1 MSKISKHVYTS
12 GVSRSSWPIE
22 QEPTSHSRKDWM
34 GKAVQMVVMDPIN
47 EEQRRKLRQR
57 QRAVQLVFSSLA
69 LQARDITDPERKL
82 TQRERE
88 EQLREAL
95 GAMGLLHRIDPEPAV
110 MA

>member
-1 MSKISKHVYTS
+1 MGKHVYTKDIGKS
-12 GVSRSSWPIE
+12 DWPIE

-57 QRAVQLVFSSLA
+57 QRAVQLAFSSLA

-82 TQRERE
+82 TQQEQE

-95 GAMGLLHRIDPEPAV
+95 GAVGLLHRIDPEPAV